1 METLRAMRMF
11 VETIERGSFAAAAR
25 ASGVGASA
33 VSKQVA
39 RLEEELGV
47 RLLHRTTRSL
57 SLTEEGEYYLEECYD
72 ILGRVDAAR
81 DTVSALADQTRGTL
95 KVSAPPTLGQMWLGS
110 IVNQFRDAHPSI
122 SVQVWLSDE
131 ILDPVTDSFDV
142 AIRVGELEDSS
153 LIGRRLADNAFC
165 VCAAPSYLERAGR
178 PQSPEDL
185 REHDC
190 ITSVRYEPLRY
201 WEFKVDG
208 ESTVIDAEGSMSTN
222 SFQLML
228 KAALN
233 GQGLVRL
240 PLFAVSEHLESGAL
254 EPVLEG
260 LVPSEGGIWALYPS
274 RRLLPRRVEL
284 FLELMAERSEALSA

>member
-25 ASGVGASA
+25 ARGVGASA

>member
-11 VETIERGSFAAAAR
+11 VETVERGSFAAAAR
-25 ASGVGASA
+25 AQGVGASA

-39 RLEEELGV
+39 RLEEELEV

-57 SLTEEGEYYLEECYD
+57 SLTEEGQYYLEECYE
-72 ILGRVDAAR
+72 ILSRVDAAR
-81 DTVSALADQTRGTL
+81 DTVSALADQTRGRL

-110 IVNQFRDAHPSI
+110 VVNQFRDAHPSI

-178 PQSPEDL
+178 PQSPDDL

-190 ITSVRYEPLRY
+190 ITSVRYEPLRH
-201 WEFKVDG
+201 WEFDVDG
-208 ESTVIDAEGSMSTN
+208 EATIIDVSGSMSTN

-233 GQGLVRL
+233 AQGLVRL
-240 PLFAVSEHLESGAL
+240 PLFAVSEYLESGAL
-254 EPVLEG
+254 EAVLEG
-260 LVPSEGGIWALYPS
+260 LVPAEGGIWALYPS